1 MKAWWLIPVACVAL
15 AACAEKPQSAGTR
28 KADVNPVQGT
38 AQGVNPA
45 YTAAGWKAGDAT
57 SWEAQLKARTQS
69 GQNEYSRI
77 GAR

>member
-1 MKAWWLIPVACVAL
+1 MKAWWLILMAWVAL
-15 AACAEKPQSAGTR
+15 AACADKPQTASPR
-28 KADVNPVQGT
+28 KVDVNPVQGT

-45 YTAAGWKAGDAT
+45 YTSAGWKAGDAT